1 MTRGQ
6 KYWASL
12 AEARAVRESLCPCS
26 SQQTVAKM
34 MGLTRGAI
42 DQIELKALT
51 KIIKRIRAVEHSIA
65 GTKLATRVYEAAST
79 SANQV

>member
-12 AEARAVRESLCPCS
+12 ADARTVRESLRQYS
-26 SQQTVAKM
+26 SQETVAKM
-34 MGLTRGAI
+34 LGITRGAV

-51 KIIKRIRAVEHSIA
+51 KIIKRIRAVEHPVT
-65 GTKLATRVYEAAST
+65 GTKLATRVYEVHSPT
-79 SANQV
+79 SAN